1 VTPFQMVAFC
11 LCSAS
16 CCFLAMMVAMR
27 VAYKPESTEPGDCPQ
42 IPLGSLVRHR
52 DGFFAQARVI
62 DYSGPTS
69 VYVSLV
75 SEHST
80 GGRFL
85 QHLEM
90 SVFELER
97 IIDTDEVRGLI
108 DG

>member
-1 VTPFQMVAFC
+1 MSPLQMVAFC
-11 LCSAS
+11 VCSAS
-16 CCFLAMMVAMR
+16 FCFLAMMIAMR
-27 VAYKPESTEPGDCPQ
+27 MAYKPESQQAEDCPQ

-75 SEHST
+75 SEHPT

>member
-1 VTPFQMVAFC
+1 MVAFC
-11 LCSAS
+11 VCTGLTS
-16 CCFLAMMVAMR
+16 FLAMLLAMK
-27 VAYKPESTEPGDCPQ
+27 VAYKPESQESRDCPQ

-75 SEHST
+75 SEHSA

-97 IIDTDEVRGLI
+97 IIDTDEARGLI